1 MNTGERLKNARKQ
14 AGLTQEAAADKLQVS
29 RQTLSNWENNRTYP
43 DLVNLLAISDLYQ
56 ISLDALL
63 KGDQDLVQHME
74 DKMDTV
80 KQGKQLT
87 AALLVNLLL
96 LVIGAVVL
104 RYAAS
109 QAAYIIL
116 FVSLVLSVSFLLMQ
130 LVKRI

>member
-1 MNTGERLKNARKQ
+1 MKKARKQ
-14 AGLTQEAAADKLQVS
+14 AGLTQEAAAGKLQVS

-43 DLVNLLAISDLYQ
+43 DLVSLLAISDLYQ

-87 AALLVNLLL
+87 AALLINLLL

-104 RYAAS
+104 RYASS

-116 FVSLVLSVSFLLMQ
+116 FVSLVVSVSFLLMQ
-130 LVKRI
+130 IVKRI